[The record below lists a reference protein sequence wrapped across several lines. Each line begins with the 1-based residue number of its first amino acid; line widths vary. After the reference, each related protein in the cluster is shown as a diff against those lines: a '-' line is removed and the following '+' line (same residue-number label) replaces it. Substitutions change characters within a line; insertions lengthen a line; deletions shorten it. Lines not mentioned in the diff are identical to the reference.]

1 MIFTVRT
8 QSNIIKYKLGDCCYS
23 EWVGE
28 RLKLDRGEVLSGSA
42 VNSSCQPSGAWP
54 LGAPSFV
61 LDLKGTTQTFGH
73 RCVYTQICLPGAIF
87 ESSLGSQGVL

>member
-1 MIFTVRT
+1 MREHAGMIFTVRT

-42 VNSSCQPSGAWP
+42 
-54 LGAPSFV
+54 
-61 LDLKGTTQTFGH
+61 
-73 RCVYTQICLPGAIF
+73 R
-87 ESSLGSQGVL
+87 